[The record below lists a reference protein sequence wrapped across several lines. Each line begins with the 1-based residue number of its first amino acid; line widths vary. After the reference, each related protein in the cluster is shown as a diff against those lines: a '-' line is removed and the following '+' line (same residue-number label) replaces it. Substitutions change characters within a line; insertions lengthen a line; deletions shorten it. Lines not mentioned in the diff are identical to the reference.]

1 MRDVVKTEIEK
12 PQSSK
17 RARRRRRNSAGYYFV
32 VLVLVLVIGT
42 VLSMTLLFNVNE
54 VQVAG
59 LDKQSAGIP
68 NYTAEE
74 LVEAAEIE
82 NGDNM
87 VRMSTDKIRSRMLSK
102 LICIDDIKIKKRFP
116 DTLYIEAIPSVP
128 RVNIRSSSGYI
139 LVSEGWRILE
149 IKEEANKELLMVE
162 GYEMGNPVLAS
173 HLESEDPQKTK
184 ILENICGAIDK
195 NDITGMTSINM
206 EDKYNIIINYDN
218 RIDIKV
224 GNSSDMDYKLRY
236 AYQILKDEISSNKTG
251 YLIFIENNQYSF
263 VTKESMQ
270 EYNARVSENLS
281 TESTTQNSVSEGS
294 ENN

>member
-1 MRDVVKTEIEK
+1 
-12 PQSSK
+12 
-17 RARRRRRNSAGYYFV
+17 
-32 VLVLVLVIGT
+32 
-42 VLSMTLLFNVNE
+42 
-54 VQVAG
+54 
-59 LDKQSAGIP
+59 
-68 NYTAEE
+68 
-74 LVEAAEIE
+74 
-82 NGDNM
+82 
-87 VRMSTDKIRSRMLSK
+87 
-102 LICIDDIKIKKRFP
+102 
-116 DTLYIEAIPSVP
+116 
-128 RVNIRSSSGYI
+128 
-139 LVSEGWRILE
+139 
-149 IKEEANKELLMVE
+149 MVE